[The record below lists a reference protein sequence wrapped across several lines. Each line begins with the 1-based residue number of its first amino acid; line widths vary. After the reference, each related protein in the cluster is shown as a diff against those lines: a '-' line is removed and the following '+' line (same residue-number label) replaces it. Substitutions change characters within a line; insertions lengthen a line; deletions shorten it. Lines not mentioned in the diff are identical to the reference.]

1 VFGNEKNKE
10 IDMKKILLF
19 LTAFAL
25 LFALVACSKTASQT
39 TQSGSSASLSTAA
52 ELLVGTIKLEGTDQA
67 VTSDQAKQLLPLW
80 QMLQSLSTSSTAA
93 TEEINAVVDQIKSL
107 MTSDQMDKITAMNLT
122 QQDVMTLM
130 SQNGPTANGTEVS
143 TPMALNGLPDSGSAP
158 SGGMPSG
165 GGAPS
170 GGMPSGGSAP
180 SGGNMPSGVVPPSG
194 GVTSG
199 GGDAGAAG
207 GPGMSTTPQ
216 AVRSNGMADQ
226 VPAPLLNELIQL
238 LQEKVQP

>member
-1 VFGNEKNKE
+1 
-10 IDMKKILLF
+10 MKKILF
-19 LTAFAL
+19 ILTAFTL
-25 LFALVACSKTASQT
+25 LFALVACSKTANQAAQT
-39 TQSGSSASLSTAA
+39 GSSASLSTAA
-52 ELLVGTIKLEGTDQA
+52 ELLVGTLKLEGTDQA
-67 VTSDQAKQLLPLW
+67 VTSDQARQLLPLW

-93 TEEINAVVDQIKSL
+93 TEEISAVVDQIKST

-122 QQDVMTLM
+122 QQDMMALM
-130 SQNGPTANGTEVS
+130 SQNGPTANGTAVS

-180 SGGNMPSGVVPPSG
+180 SGGSMPSGGVPPSG
-194 GVTSG
+194 GDT
-199 GGDAGAAG
+199 GAAG
-207 GPGMSTTPQ
+207 APGMSTTPQ

-238 LQEKVQP
+238 LQKKIQP

>member
-1 VFGNEKNKE
+1 
-10 IDMKKILLF
+10 MKKILF
-19 LTAFAL
+19 ILTAFAL

-52 ELLVGTIKLEGTDQA
+52 QLLVGTLKLEGTDQA

-130 SQNGPTANGTEVS
+130 SQNGPTANGTAVS

-158 SGGMPSG
+158 SGG
-165 GGAPS
+165 GAPS
-170 GGMPSGGSAP
+170 GGMPSGG
-180 SGGNMPSGVVPPSG
+180 GVPPSG

-199 GGDAGAAG
+199 GGDTGAAG
-207 GPGMSTTPQ
+207 APGMSTTPQ

-238 LQEKVQP
+238 LQNKVQP

>member
-1 VFGNEKNKE
+1 
-10 IDMKKILLF
+10 M
-19 LTAFAL
+19 
-25 LFALVACSKTASQT
+25 
-39 TQSGSSASLSTAA
+39 STAA
-52 ELLVGTIKLEGTDQA
+52 QLLVGTLKLEGTDQA

-130 SQNGPTANGTEVS
+130 SQNGPTANGTAVS

-158 SGGMPSG
+158 SGG
-165 GGAPS
+165 GAPS
-170 GGMPSGGSAP
+170 GGMPSGG
-180 SGGNMPSGVVPPSG
+180 GVPPSG

-199 GGDAGAAG
+199 GGDTGAAG
-207 GPGMSTTPQ
+207 APGMSTTPQ

-238 LQEKVQP
+238 LQNKVQP